1 MSRPRTI
8 GSIVLSGIL
17 TAGLA
22 GVVAA
27 QDEAPSGELRVL
39 CTPEEPYCVAMVD
52 AFQAETGIPT
62 SYVRMSS
69 GESLARLRAGSAAP
83 EFDVWWGGP
92 ADGQV
97 AAGAEGLVEPYVS
110 PNAAMIADGQKA
122 ADGTWTGVYVG
133 ALGFCSNQAVL
144 DELGLEVPDSWD
156 DLLDPAL
163 QANVAVAHPA
173 SSGTAYTTFYTQVLR
188 LGGEDE
194 AMEYMKAL
202 HPNIL
207 QYTKSGSAPGQ
218 MAGRGEI
225 AVGIIFS
232 HDCVR
237 NIESGFTDLVV
248 SFPEEGT
255 GYEIGGVS
263 LVANA
268 EYPDNA
274 KAWIDWSL
282 TAPAQEIGQTVGAYQ
297 LPTNPDAQVSDLSV
311 SLSDVNLVD
320 YDFQAAGEARTELTQ
335 RFEDEVAAQPAE

>member
-1 MSRPRTI
+1 MSRHRSI
-8 GSIVLSGIL
+8 GSILVSGTL
-17 TAGLA
+17 FVVLA
-22 GVVAA
+22 GAAAA

-320 YDFQAAGEARTELTQ
+320 YDFQAAGEARTGLTQ